1 MFLLLVGDDIKLR
14 QIASSTSVPMTQ
26 KHLANVTSHRTTFC
40 HLYYLTCQD
49 DILQTAIEHKNCRG
63 RGGGQVVTFYSD
75 DLSSTPA
82 ESYSFF
88 LSNLCLKRTK
98 RGLAHFLKKHGLG
111 SNSFRN
117 KLPFCQ
123 IIIFLVSFLQGN

>member
-26 KHLANVTSHRTTFC
+26 KHLANVTSHRTTCC

-75 DLSSTPA
+75 DLSSNPTEA
-82 ESYSFF
+82 YSFSVEF
-88 LSNLCLKRTK
+88 SLKRTK
-98 RGLAHFLKKHGLG
+98 INKKRPRLSPLLKNTRTVSIKVGNDRQYLG
-111 SNSFRN
+111 TT
-117 KLPFCQ
+117 PC
-123 IIIFLVSFLQGN
+123 

>member
-75 DLSSTPA
+75 DLSSNPTEA
-82 ESYSFF
+82 YSFSVEF
-88 LSNLCLKRTK
+88 SLKRTK
-98 RGLAHFLKKHGLG
+98 INKKRPRLSPLLKNTRTVSIKVGNDRQYLG
-111 SNSFRN
+111 TT
-117 KLPFCQ
+117 PC
-123 IIIFLVSFLQGN
+123 

>member
-14 QIASSTSVPMTQ
+14 QIASSTSTSVPMTQ

-75 DLSSTPA
+75 DLSSNPTKA
-82 ESYSFF
+82 YSFSVEF
-88 LSNLCLKRTK
+88 SLKRTK
-98 RGLAHFLKKHGLG
+98 INKKRPRLSPLLKNTRTVSIKVGNDRQYLG
-111 SNSFRN
+111 TT
-117 KLPFCQ
+117 PC
-123 IIIFLVSFLQGN
+123 

>member
-75 DLSSTPA
+75 DLSSNPTKA
-82 ESYSFF
+82 YSFSVEF
-88 LSNLCLKRTK
+88 SLKRTEINKK
-98 RGLAHFLKKHGLG
+98 RPRLSPLLKNTRTVSIKVGNDRQYLG
-111 SNSFRN
+111 TT
-117 KLPFCQ
+117 PC
-123 IIIFLVSFLQGN
+123 

>member
-75 DLSSTPA
+75 DLSSNPTKA
-82 ESYSFF
+82 YSFSVEF
-88 LSNLCLKRTK
+88 SLKRTK
-98 RGLAHFLKKHGLG
+98 INKKRPRLSPLLKNTRTVSIKVGNDRQYLG
-111 SNSFRN
+111 TT
-117 KLPFCQ
+117 PC
-123 IIIFLVSFLQGN
+123 

>member
-75 DLSSTPA
+75 DLSSNPA
-82 ESYSFF
+82 DAYSFSVKF
-88 LSNLCLKRTK
+88 VFETNE
-98 RGLAHFLKKHGLG
+98 
-111 SNSFRN
+111 N
-117 KLPFCQ
+117 KQKEAGVGPFFYY
-123 IIIFLVSFLQGN
+123 IEIMIKF